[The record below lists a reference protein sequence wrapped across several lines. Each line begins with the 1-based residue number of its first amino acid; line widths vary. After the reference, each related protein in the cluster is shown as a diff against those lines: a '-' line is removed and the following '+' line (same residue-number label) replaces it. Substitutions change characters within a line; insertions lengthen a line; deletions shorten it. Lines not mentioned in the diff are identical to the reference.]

1 MGKMKVLTE
10 KSTGL
15 KMYPVGK
22 FLKYQHV
29 FYNASDM
36 ASNSY
41 YDALETGSAEEIDR
55 AEEWRT
61 RVDDILDKF
70 NSNPQVNGVVYA
82 YYEDYK
88 TMKDIIGGYA
98 ERHNGY
104 V

>member
-29 FYNASDM
+29 FYNASDR
-36 ASNSY
+36 AFNSY
-41 YDALETGSAEEIDR
+41 YDALETDSAEEIDR
-55 AEEWRT
+55 AEEWRA

-88 TMKDIIGGYA
+88 IMKDIIGGYA

>member
-22 FLKYQHV
+22 FLKYQHI
-29 FYNASDM
+29 FYNESDR
-36 ASNSY
+36 AFNSY

-55 AEEWRT
+55 AEEWRA

-88 TMKDIIGGYA
+88 IMKDIIGGYA